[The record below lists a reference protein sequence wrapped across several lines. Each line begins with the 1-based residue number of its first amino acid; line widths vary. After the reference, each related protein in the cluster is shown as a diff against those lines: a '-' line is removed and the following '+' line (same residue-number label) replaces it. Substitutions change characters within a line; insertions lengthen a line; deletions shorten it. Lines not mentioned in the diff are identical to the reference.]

1 MLIGSALHTLELG
14 NCHHRFQGM
23 FEQLIVNDANVRL
36 RRLWL
41 SNRVLSSAVVPMK
54 RYLAQ
59 TTTLR
64 DLRIMWLLPHQ
75 DLQALVPAFRA
86 NSCLVR
92 VRILDRDENTVPLSL
107 RSFHAQIRPFCLR
120 NAKLTMLLRAYESG
134 NNDAGT
140 DSATGTLPIALAP
153 ALFAVAQQT
162 PRTTVSIIVTGLL
175 ALSDFRSNVHSNTA
189 DASLMQENKDLQ

>member
-14 NCHHRFQGM
+14 SWHHRFQTM

-41 SNRVLSSAVVPMK
+41 SYEVPSPDVVPMK

-64 DLRIMWLLPHQ
+64 DLRIVSRQ
-75 DLQALVPAFRA
+75 NFKALVPAFRA
-86 NSCLVR
+86 NCSLVR
-92 VRILDRDENTVPLSL
+92 VRILDEDKNTHPLSL

-120 NAKLTMLLRAYESG
+120 NAKL
-134 NNDAGT
+134 N
-140 DSATGTLPIALAP
+140 
-153 ALFAVAQQT
+153 
-162 PRTTVSIIVTGLL
+162 
-175 ALSDFRSNVHSNTA
+175 
-189 DASLMQENKDLQ
+189 